1 MPNVQDY
8 VVYCQRSVFADKLDQ
23 SASQR
28 IFEQSLLVQTHEIV
42 SNEAPLRLVQ
52 SLLLGFGIRARLII

>member
-28 IFEQSLLVQTHEIV
+28 IFEQCLLVQTHEIV
-42 SNEAPLRLVQ
+42 SNEAPLRLV
-52 SLLLGFGIRARLII
+52 